1 MKLGNKRMG
10 IKDRLSA
17 VIPAA
22 TVSLILLAVV
32 VWSIMYIISPG
43 LYYTGGNMAIILT
56 LIVIAGIAGLIASL
70 AILTVVIGALG
81 LSDPKQ
87 ALGLPKGSVRAIIA
101 LSLIIIFTITS
112 LHYYGQLAGTP
123 SDQQVAFAQQL
134 LTTLSTLV
142 TAIAA
147 FYFGQKSVEAARQA
161 VKQPTLEITKPTSPT
176 TVLRVGEEPL
186 DIEVETTPPDEK
198 IIWEISGD
206 KSDNLNHPEP
216 NVFKYKPSEDLADK
230 SVVTITFS
238 LAKHKD
244 VSKKLAIT
252 IRNPPTK

>member
-87 ALGLPKGSVRAIIA
+87 EASTRIRQ
-101 LSLIIIFTITS
+101 TI
-112 LHYYGQLAGTP
+112 GR
-123 SDQQVAFAQQL
+123 DQR
-134 LTTLSTLV
+134 
-142 TAIAA
+142 I
-147 FYFGQKSVEAARQA
+147 
-161 VKQPTLEITKPTSPT
+161 QP
-176 TVLRVGEEPL
+176 
-186 DIEVETTPPDEK
+186 
-198 IIWEISGD
+198 
-206 KSDNLNHPEP
+206 
-216 NVFKYKPSEDLADK
+216 
-230 SVVTITFS
+230 
-238 LAKHKD
+238 
-244 VSKKLAIT
+244 
-252 IRNPPTK
+252 